1 MFVIIKIVVTRL
13 FFLSLPLDFGPEG
26 EMFIAGGVRF
36 VCFTNFS
43 ALFWIVVFGLGPMG
57 LCSLPVWCEVLL
69 VQERFLCV
77 YLFVTVCVVCL
88 YILVLHASY
97 LFIVQDFLHFSKL

>member
-1 MFVIIKIVVTRL
+1 
-13 FFLSLPLDFGPEG
+13 
-26 EMFIAGGVRF
+26 MFIAGGVRF

-43 ALFWIVVFGLGPMG
+43 ALFWIVVFGLVPMG

-88 YILVLHASY
+88 YILVLHASICLLCRIFCIFQSCDSLNY
-97 LFIVQDFLHFSKL
+97 VKGS